1 MKHFNKTKLADA
13 ALERLLVATG
23 RAVGAKT
30 TNVVVKV
37 TQGQDRGVSS
47 KAHNVRRW
55 IFNAPQMEWKSER
68 IDTHGG
74 CSGSQSR
81 GQNRDGIHLPKEL
94 AVRGTRGDRC
104 AVCES
109 CNRLVCKVLR

>member
-47 KAHNVRRW
+47 RAHNVRRW
-55 IFNAPQMEWKSER
+55 IFNAP
-68 IDTHGG
+68 
-74 CSGSQSR
+74 
-81 GQNRDGIHLPKEL
+81 
-94 AVRGTRGDRC
+94 
-104 AVCES
+104 
-109 CNRLVCKVLR
+109 